1 MSLIKKASRLATLC
15 MMFLMNKRS
24 PLQLPR
30 KGERSLPQPLRKE
43 GSPIRSL
50 EDKQGD
56 YCKSSANRA
65 LPLSGELEGAGAWGG
80 FFLN

>member
-15 MMFLMNKRS
+15 MMFLMNK
-24 PLQLPR
+24 
-30 KGERSLPQPLRKE
+30 RSLPQPLRKE

-80 FFLN
+80 FFLKLKKNV